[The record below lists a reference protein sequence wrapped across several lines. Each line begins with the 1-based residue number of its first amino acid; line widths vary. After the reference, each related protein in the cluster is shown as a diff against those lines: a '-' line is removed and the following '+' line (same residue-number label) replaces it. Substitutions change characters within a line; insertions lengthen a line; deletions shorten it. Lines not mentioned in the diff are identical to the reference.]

1 MSVHANTEIFK
12 PVHLQKAVDRKCNEA
27 GDTPGPVFGDNRKP
41 CCQDSGNQPRQLC
54 SIGFLSDPDLAE
66 RKDYTED
73 LFDIP
78 PKELGQ
84 YTLHGD
90 FYTASSRTDGLWR
103 VTFPLETT

>member
-1 MSVHANTEIFK
+1 MEGLF
-12 PVHLQKAVDRKCNEA
+12 HLQVCW
-27 GDTPGPVFGDNRKP
+27 GDLSQLDNHGRLWLE
-41 CCQDSGNQPRQLC
+41 DAAGNQPRQLC